1 MQELL
6 VLGLIPGTNIQITFA
21 LWALVMCAVVATLFV
36 SIAHRRHL
44 LSSLL
49 ITAVLMQQTRTRQVQ
64 A

>member
-21 LWALVMCAVVATLFV
+21 LWLLFV
-36 SIAHRRHL
+36 CAIAAWAFGVIAHRYKL
-44 LSSLL
+44 MTILI
-49 ITAVLMQQTRTRQVQ
+49 ITAIIMQQTRIRQIQ

>member
-21 LWALVMCAVVATLFV
+21 LWLLFV
-36 SIAHRRHL
+36 CAIATWAFGIVAHRHKLMTIL
-44 LSSLL
+44 LV
-49 ITAVLMQQTRTRQVQ
+49 TAVIMQQTRTRQIQ

>member
-21 LWALVMCAVVATLFV
+21 LWLMFVCAIAGWVFVA
-36 SIAHRRHL
+36 IAHRHKL
-44 LSSLL
+44 MTILL
-49 ITAVLMQQTRTRQVQ
+49 ITAIIMQQTRIRQVQ